1 MTSQQTTNTGTLAVE
16 RRTIDMVPKDER
28 HGTPLNQFALWF
40 GGNMQITAI
49 VTGLI
54 AVAIFHAEPLTAI
67 LAVLV
72 GNVIGGVTMALHS
85 GQGPRMGLPQMISSR
100 AQFGVLGATLPLVLV
115 ICMYLGFASTG
126 AALSGSAINHLLGI
140 PTAAGSAPIVG
151 ILIFGVLTVIV
162 SIFGYQLIHVL
173 GRIATAAGILGFTY
187 LFIQLFANYDVGAT
201 LGTGATDPATFMVC
215 LTLGASWQMTYA
227 PYVADYSRYLP
238 ADTSVATTFWSTF
251 LGSVTG
257 TQISMTLGILIG
269 AVSGGALLE
278 GPVGFVGHLAG
289 PAYAAFA
296 IYLVIIVGKLTANT
310 LNAYGGIMSTVTVIT
325 SFNAETR
332 ISRRARSIY
341 ITVFVALTMVIAIAA
356 SADFLNN
363 FKNFVLLLLAVF
375 IPWSII
381 NLVDYY
387 LISKERIDIP
397 ALYDRRGRY
406 GAVNLTAI
414 VSYGIGILVQIPF
427 LTSDTYSMLGDFH
440 GPLAGVLGGIDISW
454 AVSMVVTFAVYYPW
468 ARRTMKPPADM
479 IYPPE
484 YTAAQTGQ
492 IAVS

>member
-1 MTSQQTTNTGTLAVE
+1 MTSQQTTTTGTLVIE
-16 RRTIDMVPKDER
+16 RRTIDMVPKNER
-28 HGTPLNQFALWF
+28 HGTPWSQFTLWF

-67 LAVLV
+67 IAVLV

-100 AQFGVLGATLPLVLV
+100 AQFGVIGATLPLVLV

-126 AALSGSAINHLLGI
+126 AALAGDAISHLLGL
-140 PTAAGSAPIVG
+140 PSTAGAAPVVG

-162 SIFGYQLIHVL
+162 SVFGYQLIHVM
-173 GRIATAAGILGFTY
+173 GRVATVAGILGFAY
-187 LFIQLFANYDVGAT
+187 LFFQLFANYDVGASF
-201 LGTGATDPATFMVC
+201 GEGATDAATFMVC

-238 ADTSVATTFWSTF
+238 ADTPVSTTFWSTF

-269 AVSGGALLE
+269 AVSGEALLG

-289 PAYAAFA
+289 PAAAAFV

-325 SFNAETR
+325 SFNAGTR
-332 ISRRARSIY
+332 ITPRARSIY
-341 ITVFVALTMVIAIAA
+341 IVVFVALTMVIAIAA

-406 GAVNLTAI
+406 GAVNWTAL
-414 VSYGIGILVQIPF
+414 VSYAIGIAVQIPF
-427 LTSDTYSMLGDFH
+427 LTSDTYSVLGTFN
-440 GPLAGVLGGIDISW
+440 GPLADVLGGIDVSW
-454 AVSMVVTFAVYYPW
+454 AVSMIVTFAVYYPW
-468 ARRTMKPPADM
+468 AKRTMRPPSAM
-479 IYPPE
+479 IYPRDYTPE
-484 YTAAQTGQ
+484 QTGQ
-492 IAVS
+492 IAVV